1 MHRGSGSRTQ
11 GGRAW
16 QHLGGRKGRRGDRD
30 PAASRHSEQ
39 PALAG
44 PGLHGERPPPPP
56 PRPARR
62 SPPPLQGAPRSS
74 GLPGAVAALSGR
86 ARLGSSPRRSLAP
99 FRPPPAGTER
109 RAEAAESRPQA
120 DCPLPPRQGHLPL
133 MPAGRPRPGPAPSG
147 PGSVG
152 GPPGRARPASPPTA
166 PRARPRP
173 RRPPAPP
180 GAGRPGALANRGQ
193 GDVGG
198 GANANRAALRSLA
211 GKPGQKSLG
220 RSLPAP
226 RVWRFTLRPSCWLM
240 SLYLRGS

>member
-30 PAASRHSEQ
+30 PAASRRSEQ

-44 PGLHGERPPPPP
+44 PGLHGERPPPPPP

-86 ARLGSSPRRSLAP
+86 ARLGSSPLRSLAP

-133 MPAGRPRPGPAPSG
+133 MPAGRPRPGPGPAPSG

-152 GPPGRARPASPPTA
+152 GPLGP
-166 PRARPRP
+166 RPRP
-173 RRPPAPP
+173 LPRGLRRVPGARRPRPERAAPERWP
-180 GAGRPGALANRGQ
+180 IAGRETSGAGRMLIGP
-193 GDVGG
+193 
-198 GANANRAALRSLA
+198 
-211 GKPGQKSLG
+211 P
-220 RSLPAP
+220 
-226 RVWRFTLRPSCWLM
+226 
-240 SLYLRGS
+240 